1 MSRIVTSSIKEKMA
15 TAMQIDM
22 PAQDHP
28 VRPTHGVRTLD
39 IKSYEVP
46 VAGVKEPADPYTVSF
61 PDQKIT
67 EKIHLIRGHK
77 VMLDRDLA
85 ELYGVEVKRLN
96 QAVRRNL
103 DRFPSDFMFQLTHEE
118 AIASRSQIV
127 TLNEEKRSA
136 GSPNTT
142 LKRGQNIKYLPYA
155 FTEHGILMLANVLRS
170 PKAIAVSIH
179 IIRVFTRMREIMLSH
194 KDILQK
200 LEQLERKVLDHDQ
213 DIAAIFEYVKQLLQ
227 PPVGPRPQIGYKT
240 SP

>member
-46 VAGVKEPADPYTVSF
+46 LAGVKEPADPYTVSF
-61 PDQKIT
+61 PDHKIT
-67 EKIHLIRGHK
+67 EKIHLIRGQK

-85 ELYGVEVKRLN
+85 ELYGVETKALKR
-96 QAVRRNL
+96 AVRRNM
-103 DRFPSDFMFQLTHEE
+103 DRFPADFMFELTEE
-118 AIASRSQIV
+118 EELNLRYQFG
-127 TLNEEKRSA
+127 TLRHGEHS
-136 GSPNTT
+136 
-142 LKRGQNIKYLPYA
+142 KYLSFA

-170 PKAIAVSIH
+170 PQAIAVSIH

-227 PPVGPRPQIGYKT
+227 PPAGPRPQIGYKT
-240 SP
+240 SQ